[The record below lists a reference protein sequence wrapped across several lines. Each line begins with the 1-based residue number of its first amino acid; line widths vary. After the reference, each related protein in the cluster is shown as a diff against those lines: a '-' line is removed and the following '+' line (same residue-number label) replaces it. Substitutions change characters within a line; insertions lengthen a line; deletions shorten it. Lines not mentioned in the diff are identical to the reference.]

1 MLCSELSYFDCTGV
15 FFMDHDF
22 KGNDRPVGD
31 QLAGHDQTFVCAER
45 QLHGGEATELHAEFR

>member
-1 MLCSELSYFDCTGV
+1 
-15 FFMDHDF
+15 MDHDF